1 MRRAV
6 LFAAAFAAGLV
17 FSADGAFAQHGG
29 GSEAMEVSVAA
40 SMGAASAATEVSAA
54 CMAAAVSAMATTA
67 GGLDMVTMA
76 AMAMEGT
83 AATTERLGC

>member
-29 GSEAMEVSVAA
+29 GSEAM
-40 SMGAASAATEVSAA
+40 EVSAA